1 MATVVKKLPANARD
15 IRDASSIPDPWRR
28 KRQLTL
34 IFLPGET
41 HGQRNLVGY
50 DTRMVREWGRELFP
64 HCLWS
69 CNVWFSNSF
78 QTRTYVTIYAQKS
91 PPRIITLFIY
101 TSHTFYCFSFQLEI
115 SHIFVCLIF
124 LNFILFLNFTILY

>member
-64 HCLWS
+64 HCL
-69 CNVWFSNSF
+69 
-78 QTRTYVTIYAQKS
+78 
-91 PPRIITLFIY
+91 
-101 TSHTFYCFSFQLEI
+101 
-115 SHIFVCLIF
+115 
-124 LNFILFLNFTILY
+124 